1 MDVKNA
7 FFRYNAVPA
16 SMTILIRDCTA
27 ITMDDTRVRRGVSIA
42 IEDGRITKISDNSRD
57 FEGKRFE
64 TIIEGRDKL
73 ALPGFVNAHTH
84 LAMVLLRGYSDDRN
98 LQEWLEHDIW
108 PAERKLTEEDVYW
121 ASLVGIA
128 EMLRSGTT
136 AFSDMYFFMNAVAQA
151 VKESGMRALLSYG
164 IIAPQPGEKAQR
176 ELAIT
181 EKFLKDWH
189 QKAEGRITVAV
200 GPHAPYTCCDEV
212 WQGAKALAVQY
223 NTLIHTH
230 LQETITEVSDSLKQY
245 QKSPTERLESL
256 GVFQAQTVVAHGV
269 HLSDSDVRIL
279 AEHGVGLAHCPT
291 SNLKLGSGIAPVT
304 RYTEMGVRVG
314 IGTDGAASN
323 NNLDMLEEARLA
335 ALLAK
340 RDNPTALP
348 APHALKMATV
358 ESAQALGLE
367 GAGRLAE
374 GAEADIILV
383 DMRGA
388 HWQPGHNPVSDLVYA
403 AQASDVTTVI
413 IAGRVIMKD
422 REILTFNE
430 EKAKNKVRA
439 LSAKYSKN

>member
-1 MDVKNA
+1 
-7 FFRYNAVPA
+7 
-16 SMTILIRDCTA
+16 MTILIKDCTA
-27 ITMDDTRVRRGVSIA
+27 ITMSDPLVRRGVSLA
-42 IEDGRITKISDNSRD
+42 LEDGKIAKISENPKD
-57 FEGKRFE
+57 FEGRRFD
-64 TIIEGRDKL
+64 TVLDGKDKL

-121 ASLVGIA
+121 ASLLGVA

-136 AFSDMYFFMNAVAQA
+136 AFCDMYFFMDSVAQA

-164 IIAPQPGEKAQR
+164 IIAPQPGEKAQK

-181 EKFLKDWH
+181 EKFLTDWH
-189 QKAEGRITVAV
+189 TSAEGRIRVAV
-200 GPHAPYTCCDEV
+200 GPHAPYTCCDGV
-212 WQGAKALAVQY
+212 WKDATALAIQY

-230 LQETITEVSDSLKQY
+230 LQETMTEVSDSLKQY
-245 QKSPTERLESL
+245 HKSPTERLEAL
-256 GVFQAQTVVAHGV
+256 GVFQAKTVVAHGV
-269 HLSDSDVRIL
+269 HLRDSDVQIL

-304 RYTEMGVRVG
+304 KYRERGVRVG

-323 NNLDMLEEARLA
+323 NNLDMLEELRLA

-340 RDNPTALP
+340 RENPTALP
-348 APHALKMATV
+348 AAEALQMATL
-358 ESAQALGLE
+358 EGAQALGLE
-367 GAGRLAE
+367 GVGRLAE
-374 GAEADIILV
+374 GSQADIILV
-383 DMRGA
+383 DISGA

-413 IAGRVIMKD
+413 VAGRVVMKD
-422 REILTFNE
+422 REILTFDE
-430 EKAKNKVRA
+430 ETVKAKVRA
-439 LSAKYSKN
+439 LSAKYRRSL